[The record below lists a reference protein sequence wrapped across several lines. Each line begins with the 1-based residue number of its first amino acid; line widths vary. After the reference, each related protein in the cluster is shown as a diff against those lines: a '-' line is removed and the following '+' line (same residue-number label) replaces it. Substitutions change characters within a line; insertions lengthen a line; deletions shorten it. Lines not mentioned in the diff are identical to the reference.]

1 MAFLR
6 VTWGILIASYM
17 DDILIQ
23 GSSPSQVCLHAFFP
37 KQQTTL
43 LGFILVSVSMT
54 VSCPLGRITWENFDG
69 HLHGWYS
76 HQGVLLS
83 TGAFICTW
91 GYFTVLGSGLV
102 PNLEE
107 GCFFPKSTGYP
118 SWLLPILALF
128 WTLSLWLL
136 LALQMG
142 LPDCSLCA
150 GVWRTLSLCMVLSVF
165 LAQWSMCVQ
174 CHLLYAAL
182 QCFSEVT
189 PGSISLC

>member
-1 MAFLR
+1 MLPFGLRYGPGKFSKVLKPVMAFLR

-17 DDILIQ
+17 DDIFIQ
-23 GSSPSQVCLHAFFP
+23 GSSPSQVCLHALFP

-43 LGFILVSVSMT
+43 LGFIFVSVSMT
-54 VSCPLGRITWENFDG
+54 VCCPSGRFTWENFDG

-118 SWLLPILALF
+118 FLTFTHLGFVLDSVSMTAPWPPVGI
-128 WTLSLWLL
+128 TR
-136 LALQMG
+136 LQLM
-142 LPDCSLCA
+142 C
-150 GVWRTLSLCMVLSVF
+150 RSVEDIVIVHG
-165 LAQWSMCVQ
+165 A
-174 CHLLYAAL
+174 
-182 QCFSEVT
+182 
-189 PGSISLC
+189 